1 MWCREKATNCYHMVN
16 CCSEGW
22 NDTRLVLMHFSFF
35 FKDHNDVCRSLCQF
49 PLCVTHWSIKT
60 LFFFQTPRTF
70 NAANTEDLKFVLSH
84 INKSYP
90 GSPIFGMG
98 ISMGGWVIIP
108 PGIFFLHNI
117 NSQLLTSFYSFLPY
131 NYYYYF
137 SFYNKVLLFIT

>member
-1 MWCREKATNCYHMVN
+1 MFVEA
-16 CCSEGW
+16 SA
-22 NDTRLVLMHFSFF
+22 SFLSVSPISQL
-35 FKDHNDVCRSLCQF
+35 K
-49 PLCVTHWSIKT
+49 P
-60 LFFFQTPRTF
+60 FFFQTPRTF

-98 ISMGGWVIIP
+98 ISMGGWVLIP

-117 NSQLLTSFYSFLPY
+117 NSQLLTSFYSYLPY

-137 SFYNKVLLFIT
+137 SFYNKVLLCIT